1 MSFEEHLDVQEAG
14 GFSIIRFRQE
24 ITEVGDQAEDVFE
37 SLRRF
42 VSAYSCL
49 KIAIDVSGH
58 PYLPSSVLS
67 LLIRLHTQ
75 EGVEVHL
82 VNAPEAV
89 VEIINVTQL
98 NRMLHVNELEIGS
111 WESASQPGETIGK
124 VALGG
129 YFVDCP
135 SCQAEHR
142 VDKHD
147 LGVRLTCED
156 CQARHTISAEMLHDA
171 SHIYAECSGCPQ
183 EVRIPHGDLK
193 TVLTC
198 DHCETNLEIRT
209 IV

>member
-1 MSFEEHLDVQEAG
+1 MSFEEHLEVQEAG
-14 GFSIIRFRQE
+14 GFSIIRFRQD
-24 ITEVGDQAEDVFE
+24 INEVGDCAEDMFE
-37 SLRRF
+37 AVRRF
-42 VSAYSCL
+42 ASANSCL
-49 KIAIDVSGH
+49 KLAIDVAAH

-89 VEIINVTQL
+89 VEIINITQL

-111 WESASQPGETIGK
+111 WDTGPAGETVGA

-135 SCQAEHR
+135 SCGAEHR

-156 CQARHTISAEMLHDA
+156 CQARHTVSAEMLHDA
-171 SHIYAECSGCPQ
+171 SHVYAECSECHK
-183 EVRIPHGDLK
+183 ELRIAHSDLK